1 MSCVFI
7 LWNSNF
13 LFTTW
18 QLNVARNN
26 NFQDGFCH
34 YYTFYNDKH
43 IFVQEIWLNSGLF
56 YIMPWPGLFYIML
69 WPGLFYIMPWPGPFY
84 VMPWPGLFYIMPWPG
99 LFYIMPWPGPFYIM
113 LWPDMDLECKTCI
126 SPHTISIFVVCNI
139 ITKTNMAENDF
150 LLMLQTILL
159 LYFEGNGK
167 TWYKNKN
174 KIIDE
179 GKKVELSVIWNL
191 NIISLMTNFLTKLKL
206 L

>member
-1 MSCVFI
+1 MSCVFV

-56 YIMPWPGLFYIML
+56 YIMPWPG
-69 WPGLFYIMPWPGPFY
+69 PFYIMP
-84 VMPWPGLFYIMPWPG
+84 
-99 LFYIMPWPGPFYIM
+99 
-113 LWPDMDLECKTCI
+113 WPDMDLECKTCI

-179 GKKVELSVIWNL
+179 GKKVESSVIWNL

>member
-1 MSCVFI
+1 
-7 LWNSNF
+7 
-13 LFTTW
+13 
-18 QLNVARNN
+18 
-26 NFQDGFCH
+26 
-34 YYTFYNDKH
+34 
-43 IFVQEIWLNSGLF
+43 
-56 YIMPWPGLFYIML
+56 
-69 WPGLFYIMPWPGPFY
+69 
-84 VMPWPGLFYIMPWPG
+84 
-99 LFYIMPWPGPFYIM
+99 
-113 LWPDMDLECKTCI
+113 
-126 SPHTISIFVVCNI
+126 
-139 ITKTNMAENDF
+139 MAENDF

>member
-1 MSCVFI
+1 MSCVFV

-18 QLNVARNN
+18 QLNVAQNN

-84 VMPWPGLFYIMPWPG
+84 IMP
-99 LFYIMPWPGPFYIM
+99 
-113 LWPDMDLECKTCI
+113 WPDMDLECKTCI

-159 LYFEGNGK
+159 LYFEGNGT
-167 TWYKNKN
+167 TWYNNKN